1 MVENINEKAEKM
13 LVDVYALF
21 LGLGDRLVPWYAK
34 AVAAITVGYAFSP
47 IDLIPDFIPVLGQ
60 LDDLLLIPVG
70 VYLTMRLIP
79 ENIMDELRA
88 KAQSMADSGKPTS
101 WIAGVIII
109 TIWVLAFA
117 AITLKIVKSV
127 NR

>member
-21 LGLGDRLVPWYAK
+21 LGLGDSRVPWYAK

>member
-1 MVENINEKAEKM
+1 MVENITEKAEKM